1 MNLNVSYDS
10 NTYIDSPIGVIN
22 LYARNNKLV
31 GLTMGGA
38 GQEPAGKADV
48 LERAGK
54 QLAEYFAGKR
64 KTFDI
69 ECELDGTDFQKA
81 VWAQIAEIPFG
92 ATVTYADIGRAIGKP
107 LASRA
112 VGGAVGANP
121 VALIVPCHRV
131 LGASGKITGYSGG
144 DGLPTKRKLLALENI
159 DSKE

>member
-1 MNLNVSYDS
+1 MNLNISYDS
-10 NTYIDSPIGVIN
+10 NAFIDSPVGVIN

-31 GLTMGGA
+31 RLTMGGA
-38 GQEPAGKADV
+38 GQEPSGKAAV
-48 LERAGK
+48 LERAGR
-54 QLAEYFAGKR
+54 QLNEYFAGKR

-92 ATVTYADIGRAIGKP
+92 ETVTYADIGRAIGKP

-131 LGASGKITGYSGG
+131 LGAAGKITGYSGG
-144 DGLPTKRKLLALENI
+144 DGLPTKRKLLVLENI